1 MGIVSNITG
10 RVSKWFDADKEKI
23 TIPLKKGNDESQLA
37 GVDNAGYSGYSGFD
51 QLSDSLRM
59 EDTLLYRY
67 ADYEEMDDYPEIGS
81 ALDVYA
87 DDATV
92 QDAQHNT
99 CIWPI
104 SPDRTVREILD
115 DLLYR
120 RMRVDEDIYA
130 LTRGLAKYG
139 NAYAE
144 ILANETGVVGLNYLP
159 APTMR
164 RVEDEKGNLIGFVQS
179 LDSRFLMD
187 NRNLIAD
194 IKAKKL
200 PEGTTFFEPYEVVHW
215 RLQGKRVHS
224 TYGYSV
230 LDSARWIFRRLV
242 MAEDSALIYKL
253 TRAPARFAF
262 YVDTG
267 NLPPAQRTAYVNQV
281 KQAYKKKKFYNPATG
296 KLDFRANP
304 LAMDE
309 DFWIPTANGVDSTRI
324 DVVSGPDYQTTDD
337 LEYFRGKLFS
347 ALKVPRR
354 YLGFDGGESRASLSQ
369 EDVRFARTIQRLQRE
384 VRNGYKKVCRIHLA
398 ALNIDPDQIS
408 YDLKM
413 TTSSTIFELSQLE
426 LLNARAGAA
435 AALVEYLPKEWIL
448 EKIFEFSKDDATYI
462 QQSKK
467 NETRDEALFAADTEA
482 KVMSAAGAM
491 GGMPIG
497 AEGGAEDMA
506 GMDAETAADDATA
519 AERGANATA
528 TAAAAAT
535 EQTLRRLDSRLRALQ
550 EQSDKARARQ
560 DDTNR
565 MVGRL
570 LEDVAPAIRD
580 VHKELRRSVRRNSAG
595 ESGRKRRYSDG

>member
-1 MGIVSNITG
+1 MGIVSNIAG

-23 TIPLKKGNDESQLA
+23 TIPLKKGNDESQFIGGDGGGMA
-37 GVDNAGYSGYSGFD
+37 GYSGFD
-51 QLSDSLRM
+51 QLSDNLRM

-92 QDAQHNT
+92 QDGQHNA
-99 CIWPI
+99 CIWPTAED
-104 SPDRTVREILD
+104 SLVRGILD
-115 DLLYR
+115 DLITR
-120 RMRVDEDIYA
+120 RLRVEEDIYA

-164 RVEDEKGNLIGFVQS
+164 RIEDEKGNLLGFIQTM
-179 LDSRFLMD
+179 DSRFLAEG
-187 NRNLIAD
+187 NTIVAD
-194 IKAKKL
+194 IKNKKL
-200 PEGTTFFEPYEVVHW
+200 PQGVTFFEPYEVVHW
-215 RLQGKRVHS
+215 RLQGKRVHTS
-224 TYGYSV
+224 YGYSV

-267 NLPPAQRTAYVNQV
+267 NLPPQQRTAYVNQV
-281 KQAYKKKKFYNPATG
+281 KQGYKKRKFYNPSTG
-296 KLDFRANP
+296 KLDFRMNP

-309 DFWIPTANGVDSTRI
+309 DFWIPTANGQDSTRI

-337 LEYFRGKLFS
+337 LEYFRSKLFS

-398 ALNIDPDQIS
+398 ALNIDPDQIT

-435 AALVEYLPKEWIL
+435 QALIEYLPKDWIL
-448 EKIFEFSKDDATYI
+448 ERVFEFSKDDAIFI
-462 QQSKK
+462 QKSKR
-467 NETRDEALFAADTEA
+467 NEMRDDAMYQADTEA
-482 KVMSAAGAM
+482 KVMTTAQDAM
-491 GGMPIG
+491 GGMGAIEMQGELPTG
-497 AEGGAEDMA
+497 AEPASKAPAEDE
-506 GMDAETAADDATA
+506 AEVAA
-519 AERGANATA
+519 AEAFTK
-528 TAAAAAT
+528 
-535 EQTLRRLDSRLRALQ
+535 LDKRLRLLQ
-550 EQSDKARARQ
+550 EKHERLHKSQEASNRTIERLY
-560 DDTNR
+560 DDLAPT
-565 MVGRL
+565 VKEVHRL
-570 LEDVAPAIRD
+570 V
-580 VHKELRRSVRRNSAG
+580 RRSRGVLTEN
-595 ESGRKRRYSDG
+595 RKRNQ

>member
-1 MGIVSNITG
+1 MGIVSNIAG
-10 RVSKWFDADKEKI
+10 RVSKWFDADKESV
-23 TIPLKKGNDESQLA
+23 TIPLKKGNDESQFMSSDGGGGA
-37 GVDNAGYSGYSGFD
+37 AGYGGYD
-51 QLSDSLRM
+51 QLSESLHM
-59 EDTLLYRY
+59 EDSLLYRY

-92 QDAQHNT
+92 QDAQHNN
-99 CIWPI
+99 CIWPVAEDSLI
-104 SPDRTVREILD
+104 RGILD
-115 DLLYR
+115 DLLNR
-120 RMRVDEDIYA
+120 RLRVEEDIYA

-144 ILANETGVVGLNYLP
+144 ILANDTGVVGLNYLP

-164 RVEDEKGNLIGFVQS
+164 RIEDEKGGLIGFVQAT
-179 LDSRFLMD
+179 DTRFLMD
-187 NRNLIAD
+187 NKTIIED
-194 IKAKKL
+194 IKNKRL
-200 PEGTTFFEPYEVVHW
+200 PQGVIFFEPYEVVHW
-215 RLQGKRVHS
+215 RLQGKRVHT
-224 TYGYSV
+224 TYGSSL

-281 KQAYKKKKFYNPATG
+281 KQAYKKRKLYNPSTG
-296 KLDFRANP
+296 KLDFRMNP

-309 DFWIPTANGVDSTRI
+309 DFWIPTANGQDSTRI

-369 EDVRFARTIQRLQRE
+369 EDVRFARTVQRLQRE

-398 ALNIDPDQIS
+398 ALNIDPDQIN

-435 AALVEYLPKEWIL
+435 QALIEYLPKDWIL
-448 EKIFEFSKDDATYI
+448 ERVFEFSKDDAIFI
-462 QQSKK
+462 QKAK
-467 NETRDEALFAADTEA
+467 RNEMRDDAMYQADTET
-482 KVMSAAGAM
+482 KVMTTAQEAM
-491 GGMPIG
+491 GGM
-497 AEGGAEDMA
+497 GGIEMQGQLPTGEEPPPTAPAED
-506 GMDAETAADDATA
+506 A
-519 AERGANATA
+519 AEV
-528 TAAAAAT
+528 AAAEAFF
-535 EQTLRRLDSRLRALQ
+535 RLDKKLKLLQ
-550 EQSDKARARQ
+550 EHAQRLQKSQDASNRTIARLY
-560 DDTNR
+560 D
-565 MVGRL
+565 
-570 LEDVAPAIRD
+570 DVAPTLRE
-580 VHKELRRSVRRNSAG
+580 VHRVVKRGRAPLYENKKRN
-595 ESGRKRRYSDG
+595 R

>member
-23 TIPLKKGNDESQLA
+23 TIPLKKGNDESQIA
-37 GVDNAGYSGYSGFD
+37 GSNGGGFANGYSGYD
-51 QLSDSLRM
+51 QLSDSLHM
-59 EDTLLYRY
+59 EDSLMYRY

-99 CIWPI
+99 CIWPV
-104 SPDRTVREILD
+104 SPDRIVREILD

-120 RMRVDEDIYA
+120 RLRIDEDIYA

-144 ILANETGVVGLNYLP
+144 ILANDTGVVGLNYLP

-187 NRNLIAD
+187 NRSIIED
-194 IKAKKL
+194 IKNKKL
-200 PEGTTFFEPYEVVHW
+200 PEGTIFFEPYEVVHW
-215 RLQGKRVHS
+215 RLQGKRVHT
-224 TYGYSV
+224 TYGYSI

-281 KQAYKKKKFYNPATG
+281 KQAYKKKKLFNAATG

-309 DFWIPTANGVDSTRI
+309 DFWIPTSNGVDATRI

-398 ALNIDPDQIS
+398 ALNVDPDQLA
-408 YDLKM
+408 YDLRM

-435 AALVEYLPKEWIL
+435 AALIEYLPKEWIL
-448 EKIFEFSKDDATYI
+448 EKIFEFPKDDATYI
-462 QQSKK
+462 QQTKK
-467 NETRDEALFAADTEA
+467 NEMRDEALFNADTEA
-482 KVMSAAGAM
+482 KAMSAAQVGM
-491 GGMPIG
+491 GGTEGGLPPDAMAGG
-497 AEGGAEDMA
+497 AEGEQ
-506 GMDAETAADDATA
+506 DATA
-519 AERGANATA
+519 AERGAAATAIAANAT
-528 TAAAAAT
+528 T
-535 EQTLRRLDSRLRALQ
+535 EQALRKLDTRLRMLQ
-550 EQSDKARARQ
+550 EQSDKLSKQQVDATRL
-560 DDTNR
+560 
-565 MVGRL
+565 VGRV
-570 LEDVAPAIRD
+570 LEEVAPVIRN
-580 VHKELRRSVRRNSAG
+580 VHKELRRGISRNTNNTD
-595 ESGRKRRYSDG
+595 RKRRYNDG